1 MTCLTPRVLYGPKT
15 NRREGYDALTHD
27 AKKGYD
33 ALTHDAKKGY
43 DALKHDAKKG
53 YDALKHDAKMRFDA
67 PIMNRVRCG
76 VAEGY
81 YVYIFNPYSTQAST
95 VPPQNH

>member
-15 NRREGYDALTHD
+15 NRREGYDALT
-27 AKKGYD
+27 
-33 ALTHDAKKGY
+33 
-43 DALKHDAKKG
+43 HDAKKG